1 MTHELGHWFGMDDVY
16 DAKYSANTM
25 FGYGGK
31 GQTFADTLT
40 TGDII
45 GVQALYN

>member
-1 MTHELGHWFGMDDVY
+1 MDDVY